1 MNLND
6 LEKTLIRQFMDRKA
20 VSLQDEESFFSGLN
34 AESRDCTGVGF
45 IVTLKQSEKLKVDD
59 AGESYKWGDLGA
71 KLNSSLDTG
80 YLFYVE
86 NGYLVSIEGY
96 TYAEDWPDSIS
107 EIEVYGI

>member
-1 MNLND
+1 MILND
-6 LEKTLIRQFMDRKA
+6 LEKTLIKQFMDRKA
-20 VSLQDEESFFSGLN
+20 VSLQDDESFCSGLN
-34 AESRDCTGVGF
+34 AESRDFTGVGF
-45 IVTLKQSEKLKVDD
+45 IVNLKQSEKLKVDD
-59 AGESYKWGDLGA
+59 ASESYKWGALGA